1 MYSDEEETVYERH
14 YIDEE
19 KARKDFVKRSAA
31 IKSEMLNDIIT
42 LYDDVPEAG
51 TPLPKQETPWDMTTK
66 EQKKDKVASNPLQ
79 RYCNVD
85 CDCNDFA
92 EQSRNLN
99 LTSTLSGAIFIP
111 KIRKEQAYDY

>member
-42 LYDDVPEAG
+42 LYDDVPEVR
-51 TPLPKQETPWDMTTK
+51 TSLPKRETPWDMTTK
-66 EQKKDKVASNPLQ
+66 EQKKTKWQAILCSVIAMLIVIAMILQ
-79 RYCNVD
+79 SK
-85 CDCNDFA
+85 A
-92 EQSRNLN
+92 
-99 LTSTLSGAIFIP
+99 GI
-111 KIRKEQAYDY
+111 

>member
-66 EQKKDKVASNPLQ
+66 EQKKTKWQAILCSVIAMLIVIAMILQ
-79 RYCNVD
+79 SK
-85 CDCNDFA
+85 A
-92 EQSRNLN
+92 
-99 LTSTLSGAIFIP
+99 GI
-111 KIRKEQAYDY
+111 

>member
-1 MYSDEEETVYERH
+1 MCSDEEETVYERH

-31 IKSEMLNDIIT
+31 IKSEVLNDIIT

-66 EQKKDKVASNPLQ
+66 EQKKTKWQAILCSVIAMLIVIAMILQ
-79 RYCNVD
+79 SK
-85 CDCNDFA
+85 A
-92 EQSRNLN
+92 
-99 LTSTLSGAIFIP
+99 GI
-111 KIRKEQAYDY
+111 

>member
-19 KARKDFVKRSAA
+19 KTRKNFVKRNAV

-42 LYDDVPEAG
+42 LYDGVPEVG

-66 EQKKDKVASNPLQ
+66 EQKKTKWQAILCSVIAMLIVIAMILQ
-79 RYCNVD
+79 SK
-85 CDCNDFA
+85 A
-92 EQSRNLN
+92 
-99 LTSTLSGAIFIP
+99 GI
-111 KIRKEQAYDY
+111 

>member
-51 TPLPKQETPWDMTTK
+51 TPLPKQETPWDMTAK
-66 EQKKDKVASNPLQ
+66 EQKKTKWQAILCSVIAMLIVIAMILQ
-79 RYCNVD
+79 SK
-85 CDCNDFA
+85 A
-92 EQSRNLN
+92 
-99 LTSTLSGAIFIP
+99 GI
-111 KIRKEQAYDY
+111 

>member
-1 MYSDEEETVYERH
+1 VYSDEEETVYERH

-66 EQKKDKVASNPLQ
+66 EQKKTKWQAILCSVIAMLIVIAMILQ
-79 RYCNVD
+79 SK
-85 CDCNDFA
+85 A
-92 EQSRNLN
+92 
-99 LTSTLSGAIFIP
+99 GI
-111 KIRKEQAYDY
+111 

>member
-66 EQKKDKVASNPLQ
+66 EQKKAKWQAILCSVIAMLIVIAMILQ
-79 RYCNVD
+79 SK
-85 CDCNDFA
+85 A
-92 EQSRNLN
+92 
-99 LTSTLSGAIFIP
+99 GI
-111 KIRKEQAYDY
+111 

>member
-1 MYSDEEETVYERH
+1 MYSDEEETVYERY

-66 EQKKDKVASNPLQ
+66 EQKKTKWQAILCSVIAMLIVIAMILQ
-79 RYCNVD
+79 SK
-85 CDCNDFA
+85 A
-92 EQSRNLN
+92 
-99 LTSTLSGAIFIP
+99 GI
-111 KIRKEQAYDY
+111 